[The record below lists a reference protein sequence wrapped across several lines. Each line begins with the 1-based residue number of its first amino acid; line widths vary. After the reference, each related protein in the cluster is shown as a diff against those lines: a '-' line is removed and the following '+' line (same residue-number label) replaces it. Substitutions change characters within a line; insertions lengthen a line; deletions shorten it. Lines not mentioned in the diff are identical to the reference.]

1 MHERTQRMTARL
13 LFVFCCA
20 VPTCFTCLCILMT
33 WTPWYHHRALQRLE
47 AKLSLT
53 TGLAIEIEEFE
64 KAAPSIYRLHGVTI
78 REPETTHEI
87 ARIREIEHVTED
99 GEVTILLQQPEIQA
113 AELKAVWQLLHQRFL
128 CRPDLTAIPVRASA
142 NDLTLHSRTGSL
154 TLKDMDAWIVPN
166 EDAVEATLACLPAN
180 SLYDT
185 PINIM
190 VRRDRGGTRPATR
203 WSIDTRG
210 TALPCSAIADF
221 LPEMEKLG
229 VNAEFSGT
237 MTWQID
243 KNHWWIDLG
252 GSRFTDVA
260 LDQIFERNSHRL
272 SGTATFE
279 FDRCRIDPHSK
290 RSDISGSMIAKNGQ
304 MGRSLLIAAN
314 QNCGFEIRLQDRLVD
329 QYGDI
334 PFDLLGLGFNVNNAQ
349 INLTGT
355 CRNEV
360 GYEGFPANVAL
371 CLDGFPIV
379 FSTPQTL
386 DSLSVLNVVAPNYS
400 VAVPMSDQTDWLMNI
415 LIPPSRPMPSNQPRI
430 RSANNWH
437 GGPTISQPQ

>member
-1 MHERTQRMTARL
+1 
-13 LFVFCCA
+13 
-20 VPTCFTCLCILMT
+20 MT

-154 TLKDMDAWIVPN
+154 TLKDMDAWIVPH
-166 EDAVEATLACLPAN
+166 EDAVEAILACLPAN